1 MINFIEGKLKEI
13 LDNKIVVETSGVGYD
28 IFFPA
33 SNFKNLPEL
42 ETEIKIF
49 TYMHVKEEEMSLY
62 GFLTREDKE
71 MFLRLLTVNGVG
83 PKGALNIIS
92 TLGFST
98 LMKAISSEDSKL
110 IASVQGIGS
119 KTASKICIELGDK
132 VRKMNFEGKLD
143 IIKQNNESNRK
154 VSAIKDEVVEAMVK
168 LGYKENKAREVVARL
183 VINGDETVSDILKNA
198 LREPLKK

>member
-1 MINFIEGKLKEI
+1 MINFIEGKLKEV

-33 SNFKNLPEL
+33 SNFKNLPAIDED
-42 ETEIKIF
+42 IKVY
-49 TYMHVKEEEMSLY
+49 TYMHVKEDEMSLY

-71 MFLRLLTVNGVG
+71 MYLKLLTVNGVG

-98 LMKAISSEDSKL
+98 LIKAISNDDSKM

-132 VRKMNFEGKLD
+132 VRKMKFDEKLD
-143 IIKQNNESNRK
+143 IIKVNNEASKRIS
-154 VSAIKDEVVEAMVK
+154 VIKDEVVEALIA
-168 LGYKENKAREVVARL
+168 LGYKESKAREMIENIEVEENVS
-183 VINGDETVSDILKNA
+183 VSDLLKLA
-198 LREPLKK
+198 LKYK

>member
-1 MINFIEGKLKEI
+1 MINFVEGKLKEI
-13 LDNKIVVETSGVGYD
+13 LENRIVVETSGIGYD

-42 ETEIKIF
+42 EENIKVF
-49 TYMHVKEEEMSLY
+49 TYMHVKEDEMSLY

-71 MFLRLLTVNGVG
+71 MFLKLLTVSGVG
-83 PKGALNIIS
+83 PKGALSIIS

-98 LMKAISSEDSKL
+98 LMKAISSDDSKL

-132 VRKMNFEGKLD
+132 VRKMSFEGKVD
-143 IIKQNNESNRK
+143 IIKTNNEINSK
-154 VSAIKDEVVEAMVK
+154 VNAIKDEAVEALVK
-168 LGYKENKAREVVARL
+168 LGYKESKAREL
-183 VINGDETVSDILKNA
+183 ISTLNLNGDETASDILKLA
-198 LREPLKK
+198 LKNKTS